1 MAIYA
6 IGDLHLPGHQE
17 KPMNVFGDHWD
28 RHFDVIRENWLSM
41 VAPEDVVLI
50 PGDISWAMQ
59 LSEARDDLMQIA
71 ALPGRK
77 LLLRGNH
84 DYWWNSIS
92 KVRALLPENM
102 YAIQNDA
109 LALDGVVY
117 CGTRGWNIPGEG
129 QPADPQDVKIFQ
141 RELLRLEMSLQQAEK
156 LATDFVTGLLAKM
169 GVEGQ
174 VKTLPQDKDLLST
187 PFTEI
192 LERHGVR
199 TVVFGHLHGAGIKV
213 GFEGLLR
220 GVEYHLVSC
229 DALHFSLRRIEKVF
243 PQELK

>member
-1 MAIYA
+1 MSLFA
-6 IGDLHLPGHQE
+6 IGDLHLAIGEPDKTME
-17 KPMNVFGDHWD
+17 AFGGRWNGYVDKI
-28 RHFDVIRENWLSM
+28 RRGFDLLHEDDTCVIC
-41 VAPEDVVLI
+41 
-50 PGDISWAMQ
+50 GDFCWAMS
-59 LSEARDDLMQIA
+59 LAE
-71 ALPGRK
+71 ALPDFQFLNSLPGKK
-77 LLLRGNH
+77 LMVKGNH

-156 LATDFVTGLLAKM
+156 LAYGS
-169 GVEGQ
+169 
-174 VKTLPQDKDLLST
+174 LPVVVMMHYPPLYKDLLST